1 MGTRSTTYVLD
12 EDSHVLVCI
21 YEQYDGYP
29 NGVGRDIADILTA
42 QRSDIPDDFKHT
54 DIAADGTEFP
64 VMMNNGMD
72 CLAASLVKFRKEKPS
87 GVYLYPAPRVVK
99 LDFYDADGRA
109 EIVGALAEHAYSN
122 GSDYMY
128 IVYHD
133 KSTHQHNM
141 LCYYL
146 HAKDITTGVQY
157 DGPVYK
163 FYEYLE
169 EQLRKEKEEANKLAQ
184 PVEPPS
190 AGIIPGEFAD
200 IEMIAMPEYD

>member
-29 NGVGRDIADILTA
+29 NGVGRDIAAILTA
-42 QRSDIPDDFKHT
+42 QRSDIPDDFKSSGVT
-54 DIAADGTEFP
+54 VDGKEIP
-64 VMMNNGMD
+64 VMANNGMD
-72 CLAASLVKFRKEKPS
+72 CLAASLVRFRKEKPL
-87 GVYLYPAPRVVK
+87 GVYLYPVPFIRK
-99 LDFYDADGRA
+99 LDFYTDGRV
-109 EIVGALAEHAYSN
+109 EIVGSLAEHARRN

-133 KSTHQHNM
+133 KGTGLHNM

-146 HAKDITTGVQY
+146 HEHDMSAGVQY
-157 DGPVYK
+157 GGPVYK

-169 EQLRKEKEEANKLAQ
+169 EQKRKAEDEANKLAQ
-184 PVEPPS
+184 PVAHSS

>member
-42 QRSDIPDDFKHT
+42 QRSDIPDDFKSSGVT
-54 DIAADGTEFP
+54 VDGKEIP
-64 VMMNNGMD
+64 VMANNGMD
-72 CLAASLVKFRKEKPS
+72 CLAASLVRFRKEKPLS
-87 GVYLYPAPRVVK
+87 VYLYPAPHIVK
-99 LDFYDADGRA
+99 LDFYDPQGKAGILDG
-109 EIVGALAEHAYSN
+109 LAEHASHN

-146 HAKDITTGVQY
+146 HGNAVSTDVQY
-157 DGPVYK
+157 NGPVYK

-169 EQLRKEKEEANKLAQ
+169 EQKRKAEDEANKLAQ